1 MQFNI
6 QKTVT
11 LESIRGIDPKDLTPE
26 QISHWSKRL
35 NEVFEWF
42 SASVTRAMEA
52 TAQDEDKVIRCAEDA
67 ARCILQLA
75 LPESE
80 AFPYIYI
87 MKQHLNE
94 RVNIAKE
101 ELKDWVDEQK
111 ASHKSKAKI
120 KDSDDFTE
128 QLDSIADSNCPIY
141 TWEIDEIWFVNKSEL
156 IEAYENAGLGDNPLE
171 NNGMTAIYCY
181 IQEMLNEYADEL
193 LN

>member
-1 MQFNI
+1 MQFDI
-6 QKTVT
+6 TKTIT
-11 LESIRGIDPKDLTPE
+11 LESIHGIDPKDLTPE
-26 QISHWSKRL
+26 QHMHWLKRF

-42 SASVTRAMEA
+42 SNAVTRAMEA
-52 TAQDEDKVIRCAEDA
+52 STHDEDKVIRCAEDA

-94 RVNIAKE
+94 RINMAKE
-101 ELKDWVDEQK
+101 ELKDWIDEQK

-141 TWEIDEIWFVNKSEL
+141 TWEIDEIWFVNKTEL
-156 IEAYENAGLGDNPLE
+156 VEAYENAGYGDNPLE
-171 NNGMTAIYCY
+171 NNGMTAIYFY
-181 IQEMLNEYADEL
+181 IRQMLNDYAYEL
-193 LN
+193 LS